1 MKSLTDKALFKSLI
15 EEKTRNFV
23 GREFL
28 FDAIGDFI
36 QDHTAGYFVI
46 QSEPGVGK
54 TAFLAEFVKR
64 TGCLAH
70 FNMRS
75 EGIHQPPQFIDNI
88 CSQLRARFG
97 LANEVPETT
106 SAGLSER
113 LQNSLDAS
121 RRKLDQAKRLLI
133 AVDAIDEVESTG
145 QHHGSNVLHLPAN
158 LPENV
163 YFILTCRTMDIRQ
176 LPLNV
181 KCSMELFNFSGYPQE
196 SEADI
201 RAFLRNTAER
211 PRIQSWLSEQKLT
224 VDDFV
229 DWFTSRSELNFMY
242 LCSVLRDIE
251 EGNYRGLPSD
261 HLPYGLQ
268 GYYEDQWRRMGMM
281 TDPLPRKKIR
291 ILYVLSEIREP
302 ISRSLIMQFAGEE
315 DLDVMA
321 VQCILDEWR
330 PFLAVHEI
338 DGERRYSLFHRTFR
352 DFLHRKD
359 ILKAAGVTI
368 DNVSSAIV
376 DKLWRELMGDE

>member
-1 MKSLTDKALFKSLI
+1 MKSLTDKALFMSLI

-36 QDHTAGYFVI
+36 HDHPAGYFII

-75 EGIHQPPQFIDNI
+75 VGIDQPPQFIDNI

-97 LANEVPETT
+97 LANELPETT
-106 SAGLSER
+106 STGLSER
-113 LQNSLDAS
+113 LHNSLDAA
-121 RRKLDQAKRLLI
+121 RRKLDPAKRLLI
-133 AVDAIDEVESTG
+133 AVDAIDEVKSTG
-145 QHHGSNVLHLPAN
+145 QLHGSNVLHLPAN

-181 KCSMELFNFSGYPQE
+181 DCSMELFDFSGYTQE

-211 PRIQSWLSEQKLT
+211 PRIQSWLSEQNLT
-224 VDDFV
+224 VDEFV
-229 DWFTSRSELNFMY
+229 D
-242 LCSVLRDIE
+242 
-251 EGNYRGLPSD
+251 
-261 HLPYGLQ
+261 
-268 GYYEDQWRRMGMM
+268 
-281 TDPLPRKKIR
+281 
-291 ILYVLSEIREP
+291 
-302 ISRSLIMQFAGEE
+302 
-315 DLDVMA
+315 
-321 VQCILDEWR
+321 
-330 PFLAVHEI
+330 
-338 DGERRYSLFHRTFR
+338 
-352 DFLHRKD
+352 
-359 ILKAAGVTI
+359 
-368 DNVSSAIV
+368 
-376 DKLWRELMGDE
+376 